1 MRVASQQVGAGLMLI
16 VAADNAEIIHQA
28 GTQAGGL
35 HGKERILTYRYD
47 DTFLSGY
54 IRANSHIYKQSH
66 RDEIRS

>member
-35 HGKERILTYRYD
+35 HGEERILTYRYD
-47 DTFLSGY
+47 DTFLSG
-54 IRANSHIYKQSH
+54 HI
-66 RDEIRS
+66 